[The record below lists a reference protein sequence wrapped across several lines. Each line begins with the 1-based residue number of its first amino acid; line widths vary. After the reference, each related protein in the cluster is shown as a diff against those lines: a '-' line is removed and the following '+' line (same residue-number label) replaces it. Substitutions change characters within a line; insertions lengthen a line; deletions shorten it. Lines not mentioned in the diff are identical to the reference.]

1 MVILKQTK
9 YGFVNRGMP
18 KKGKFWDSPWELN
31 FPLICAGSLMIPGP
45 SRSKQTD
52 VSIGSGGALWMLRMV
67 SSLKISVARVID
79 FNRNI
84 Y

>member
-18 KKGKFWDSPWELN
+18 KKGKFWDSALELN
-31 FPLICAGSLMIPGP
+31 FPLICAGSLTIPGP
-45 SRSKQTD
+45 SRSKRTD

-67 SSLKISVARVID
+67 SSLKISVARAID

>member
-18 KKGKFWDSPWELN
+18 KKGKFWDSPLELN
-31 FPLICAGSLMIPGP
+31 FPLICAGSLTIPGP

-52 VSIGSGGALWMLRMV
+52 VSIGSGGALWMLQMV